1 MVGKKYCF
9 CLILVLKPF
18 EVEDRYS
25 WEQPLNTDTS
35 RPQLAVSGTSKP
47 PSHVLCT
54 RVGLE
59 NFDLNDNSGYLGA
72 L

>member
-1 MVGKKYCF
+1 MAEPASFQNSIFPVW
-9 CLILVLKPF
+9 
-18 EVEDRYS
+18 VEM
-25 WEQPLNTDTS
+25 QNTS
-35 RPQLAVSGTSKP
+35 RPQLAVSSTSKP